1 MYRVFLSY
9 NTSPEEM
16 VVVWRLQTL
25 AAASGLHLDVPN
37 HDQRLDSV
45 TVREM
50 IERSDCVLALLTKR
64 ATKQVQNE
72 IQTAL
77 DLGKK
82 VIPIVEPGYL
92 TPPVKALLEKSGNKI
107 FVLHP
112 ARPWEMEQQL
122 STFLRTEKF
131 NKNAST
137 AILALAGT
145 VVGLL
150 LLQELTKT

>member
-9 NTSPEEM
+9 NTSSEEM

-25 AAASGLHLDVPN
+25 AAASGMHLDVPN
-37 HDQRLDSV
+37 RDQRLDSV

-50 IERSDCVLALLTKR
+50 INSSDCVLALLTRR

-72 IQTAL
+72 IQIAL
-77 DLGKK
+77 SLGKR
-82 VIPIVEPGYL
+82 VIPIIEPGYL
-92 TPPVKALLEKSGNKI
+92 AGPIRLRLEQASNRV
-107 FVLHP
+107 FELDP
-112 ARPWEMEQQL
+112 AKPWEMEQQL
-122 STFLRTEKF
+122 STFLKTEKCG
-131 NKNAST
+131 KNART